1 MGQVL
6 FDEKDKPLM
15 RMTYQGLCD
24 DAEWERH
31 IDQMSEWAR
40 RGDRYTV
47 VIDAREVGRVPATQR
62 RGIMDWIKSDREH
75 LRANCAGGA
84 LIFTTALQQGL
95 WTAISWVTP
104 SPIPVKI
111 FRDVPAA
118 EAWLRGR
125 LETKM
130 AS

>member
-1 MGQVL
+1 
-6 FDEKDKPLM
+6 
-15 RMTYQGLCD
+15 
-24 DAEWERH
+24 
-31 IDQMSEWAR
+31 
-40 RGDRYTV
+40 
-47 VIDAREVGRVPATQR
+47 
-62 RGIMDWIKSDREH
+62 MDWIKSDREH

>member
-1 MGQVL
+1 MGRVI

-24 DAEWERH
+24 DAEWKRH
-31 IDQMSEWAR
+31 VDVMSDWAR
-40 RGDRYTV
+40 RGDPYAV
-47 VIDAREVGRVPATQR
+47 VIDAREVGRVPPTQR
-62 RGIMDWIKSDREH
+62 RAIMEWINRDRQQ
-75 LRANCAGGA
+75 LKMNCAGGA
-84 LIFTTALQQGL
+84 LIFSSALQQGL

-111 FRDVPAA
+111 FRDLSSA
-118 EAWLRGR
+118 EAWLHDQ
-125 LETKM
+125 LQEKL